1 MKLFYSI
8 ECDVFYKYFFVAPPS
23 PPQNLRIIDVTSKSI
38 TLEWETPASNGGSEL
53 LGNYFWIKF

>member
-1 MKLFYSI
+1 MYYI
-8 ECDVFYKYFFVAPPS
+8 YIFFVAPPS

-53 LGNYFWIKF
+53 LGN